1 MGILLHIKVPEGLG
15 RLLKRLRFSILFQH
29 QTSILLLGIFS
40 LLATFFELSQAV
52 PIPADPYHEEK
63 LGRVKIQVY
72 RGPDQKYKP
81 TGYGHD
87 PHHDPYHDTYAAHG
101 FFVKQPLNL

>member
-1 MGILLHIKVPEGLG
+1 MGQTILRTGVVMK
-15 RLLKRLRFSILFQH
+15 H

-40 LLATFFELSQAV
+40 LLASLFALSQAV
-52 PIPADPYHEEK
+52 PLAADPYHEEK

-87 PHHDPYHDTYAAHG
+87 PHHDPYPAHG
-101 FFVKQPLNL
+101 FFVKQPLNLHKHKHGYDHHH

>member
-1 MGILLHIKVPEGLG
+1 MK
-15 RLLKRLRFSILFQH
+15 H
-29 QTSILLLGIFS
+29 QTSILLLGVLS
-40 LLATFFELSQAV
+40 LLASFFELSQAV
-52 PIPADPYHEEK
+52 PVAADPYHEEK

-101 FFVKQPLNL
+101 FFVKQPLNLHKHKHGYGHHH